1 MMKLTLDSI
10 EDWDLTWFAYDDNCN
25 IAVFFSNGTRLV
37 LIDNILKEDNYS
49 EAIDYFDS
57 LPNINQYHDN
67 NQSNIHQKSNS
78 IYSDDIDIYTKKGLF
93 VYDIDNPTNP
103 IYSLVASPEYPIFVN
118 NIDMSIKCK
127 IEKFNGVFTEEVNI
141 EPIL

>member
-10 EDWDLTWFAYDDNCN
+10 EDWDLTWFAYDDNGN

-78 IYSDDIDIYTKKGLF
+78 IYSDDIDSYIKKGLF
-93 VYDIDNPTNP
+93 IYDIVNPTNP
-103 IYSLVASPEYPIFVN
+103 IYSLVASPEYPIFIS
-118 NIDMSIKCK
+118 NIDMSIKYK
-127 IEKFNGVFTEEVNI
+127 IEKFNGVFTEEINI
-141 EPIL
+141 EPVL